1 MGSIYS
7 DALLFIL
14 LTLLQI
20 EVSLVGWVIK
30 RNFEPWIGGQCV
42 QDWSVEDKFTIG
54 SADQHIVLLPTESI
68 IDGSVALFTLL

>member
-1 MGSIYS
+1 M
-7 DALLFIL
+7 
-14 LTLLQI
+14 
-20 EVSLVGWVIK
+20 VGWVIK

-42 QDWSVEDKFTIG
+42 QDWSKTKYTIG